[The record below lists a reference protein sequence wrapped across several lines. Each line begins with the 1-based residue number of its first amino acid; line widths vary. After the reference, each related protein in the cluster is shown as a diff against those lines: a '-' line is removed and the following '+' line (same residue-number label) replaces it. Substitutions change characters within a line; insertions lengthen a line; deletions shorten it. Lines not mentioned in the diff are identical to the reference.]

1 VTQAPVPVP
10 PQITVVITAF
20 NRAHLLPRAL
30 RSLLSGG
37 DGVSHE
43 AIIVDDGSTDDTAA
57 VVGGLLRD
65 PAHPTLRYLYQPNGG
80 LVSARNSGI
89 AAARAPWVTFLD
101 SDDEYAPG
109 HLACRLP
116 LINASSA
123 PDIVHGGLTIVG
135 GPDWVP
141 DKFDPTR
148 RIPIADCF
156 VGGTFLFRRTLWQQ
170 LGGFRLP
177 NYGDDHDFM
186 TRAMAAGAR
195 VVRCDAPTYIYHR
208 DSPDGLCNTR

>member
-1 VTQAPVPVP
+1 VTQAAVLDPL
-10 PQITVVITAF
+10 QISVVITSY

-30 RSLLSGG
+30 RSLRFGAE
-37 DGVSHE
+37 GVSHE
-43 AIIVDDGSTDDTAA
+43 AIIVDDGSTDDTAT
-57 VVGGLLRD
+57 VVGELLRD
-65 PAHPTLRYLYQPNGG
+65 PGHHTLRYIYQPNGG

-109 HLACRLP
+109 HLARRLP
-116 LINASSA
+116 LINASPP
-123 PDIVHGGLTIVG
+123 PDIIHGGLNIVG

-148 RIPIADCF
+148 RIAITDCF

-208 DSPDGLCNTR
+208 DSPDSLCNTR